1 MSRLLADLRGQCEIT
16 LVCGVRPGERWELE
30 AVRGMVAELVAV
42 ERPFAGEMGAVARMA
57 ERWHTATG
65 VIQTGW
71 PVSVVKL
78 RRRGVAQ
85 ALRETLSRKDFDV
98 FHAELGP
105 MAAYAEALPTALPKV
120 LVDHEVEPEGAA
132 SSVRYRRFREETY
145 RRFDRV
151 VTLCDEEATRLRE
164 LLPGLSVS
172 VRPVAWKVGT
182 EPHGSAQPGR
192 VLFVGSPHHAPNRDA
207 LQWIARELLPALRR
221 AEPSVVLECAG
232 ERIPG
237 DPLTAE
243 LERAGAVVLGHVPDL
258 ERHLVEAACLLAPIR
273 TGGGV
278 RIKVLEALGHAVPV
292 VTTPLGARGLSRL
305 SIPAHWIGDTTESLV
320 EGVCRILRD
329 AAEARRA
336 AEGVRSAMAGEF
348 APSRETERTLEVW
361 NEVRR
366 G

>member
-1 MSRLLADLRGQCEIT
+1 VSRLLSDLRGRCEIT
-16 LVCGVRPGERWELE
+16 LVCGVRPGELRELE
-30 AVRGMVAELVAV
+30 AVRGMVAELVSV
-42 ERPFAGEMGAVARMA
+42 ERPFVGEMGAVARMA

-120 LVDHEVEPEGAA
+120 LVDHEVEPEGAVA
-132 SSVRYRRFREETY
+132 SARYRRFREETY

-182 EPHGSAQPGR
+182 EPRGSAHPGR

-221 AEPSVVLECAG
+221 AAPSVVLECAG

-258 ERHLVEAACLLAPIR
+258 ERHLVESVCLLAPIR

-292 VTTPLGARGLSRL
+292 VTTRLGARGLSQL
-305 SIPAHWIGDTTESLV
+305 PIPAHWIGDTTESLV
-320 EGVCRILRD
+320 QGVCRILRD
-329 AAEARRA
+329 PAEARREA
-336 AEGVRSAMAGEF
+336 ARVRSAMADEF

-361 NEVRR
+361 REVRR
-366 G
+366 E